1 MKDQQ
6 MRNEDIERD
15 EMLHDDDNREGL
27 TTKDMATGVAAKR
40 APDKS
45 DRRADSQAY
54 EPGITEDTGR
64 SREAAQLMESQQT
77 ETPLFDD
84 SETQRFRADWLTI
97 QTQFVD
103 DPRNAVKQADE
114 LVAAT
119 MKRLL
124 EIFSGERDN
133 LERDWDRGE
142 DVSTEDLRIAL
153 QRYRAF
159 FDRLLSV

>member
-1 MKDQQ
+1 MET
-6 MRNEDIERD
+6 EDIEQDEIIRD
-15 EMLHDDDNREGL
+15 EDSRERL
-27 TTKDMATGVAAKR
+27 TTKDMATGTAAKR
-40 APDKS
+40 APEKL
-45 DRRADSQAY
+45 DRIVDSQQ
-54 EPGITEDTGR
+54 EEQQRTGDIR
-64 SREAAQLMESQQT
+64 GSRHAAQSAEPAQPS
-77 ETPLFDD
+77 TPLFDE
-84 SETQRFRADWLTI
+84 SETQKFRADWVAI

-119 MKRLL
+119 MKRLA
-124 EIFSGERDN
+124 EVFAGERDN
-133 LERDWDRGE
+133 LEREWDRGE

>member
-1 MKDQQ
+1 MKDPQ
-6 MRNEDIERD
+6 METEDIEQDEIIRD
-15 EMLHDDDNREGL
+15 EDSRERL
-27 TTKDMATGVAAKR
+27 TTKDMATGTAAKR
-40 APDKS
+40 APDKL
-45 DRRADSQAY
+45 DRIVDSQQ
-54 EPGITEDTGR
+54 EQLRTTGDNGR
-64 SREAAQLMESQQT
+64 SRDIAQSGEPQT
-77 ETPLFDD
+77 ATPLFDE
-84 SETQRFRADWLTI
+84 SETQKFRADWVAI

-119 MKRLL
+119 MKRLA
-124 EIFSGERDN
+124 EVFAGERDN
-133 LERDWDRGE
+133 LEREWDRGE

>member
-6 MRNEDIERD
+6 MKNEDIKRD
-15 EMLHDDDNREGL
+15 EMIRKEDSAQQL
-27 TTKDMATGVAAKR
+27 TTKDMATGAAAKR

-45 DRRADSQAY
+45 ERVDSQKS
-54 EPGITEDTGR
+54 EPRTTGDIGR
-64 SREAAQLMESQQT
+64 PHEAAQTAEPAQT
-77 ETPLFDD
+77 TTPLFNE
-84 SETQRFRADWLTI
+84 SETQKFRADWVEI

-119 MKRLL
+119 MKRLA
-124 EIFSGERDN
+124 EVFAGERDN
-133 LERDWDRGE
+133 LEKEWDRGE
-142 DVSTEDLRIAL
+142 NVSTEDFRIAL